1 MHRKQVSDLIPANTE
16 LERTLKSLRKTKRA
30 EAAAMT
36 DEGLNGAANQE
47 IAAEISQEQDTME
60 DLWKSFIQDKYLA
73 VKQPAIDVND
83 FELNPA
89 LINMVQ
95 QNQFTGHP
103 TENPNEHL
111 GRFLRIANSIKLNGV
126 RPEVIQLQLFP
137 FSLRDMAATWFNSLP
152 YESVNTWEELMGAYF
167 SRFFPLSLPSERRR
181 EIINS
186 KHGGDEN
193 MYTAWKD
200 LAEYNIRPS
209 EFSMRNGR
217 AEESRMNKLNK
228 LSAIEAKLDAL
239 IQRMNKRKS
248 N

>member
-1 MHRKQVSDLIPANTE
+1 
-16 LERTLKSLRKTKRA
+16 
-30 EAAAMT
+30 MT
-36 DEGLNGAANQE
+36 DEGLNGAANKGCTTE
-47 IAAEISQEQDTME
+47 VLKDQDTME
-60 DLWKSFIQDKYLA
+60 DLWKSFIQDKYLIA
-73 VKQPAIDVND
+73 KQPAIYAND
-83 FELNPA
+83 FELKPA
-89 LINMVQ
+89 LITMVQ

-103 TENPNEHL
+103 TENPNGHL

-167 SRFFPLSLPSERRR
+167 SKFFPPSLTSEQGR
-181 EIINS
+181 EITNS
-186 KHGGDEN
+186 KQGEVEN
-193 MYTAWKD
+193 MYTTWKD

-209 EFSMRNGR
+209 ESSGRNGR
-217 AEESRMNKLNK
+217 AEESRMNELNK

-239 IQRMNKRKS
+239 IHWMNERKS